1 MLVDA
6 PVAGRPRKLVVMANR
21 NGFYYALD
29 RETGEFLFGTPYAK
43 QTWAEGID
51 AKGRP
56 FEPGMAPTEKGTLVF
71 PSIQGATNWPSPS
84 YSPQTRLL
92 YQVTREMG
100 TYFYK
105 GEPDYKPG
113 EAFVAGGGRAVTA
126 TMRGGRCGR
135 WTRRPAQLKWD
146 FKLPT
151 PPMSGVMSTAGG
163 LVFGGTDE
171 GNFFA
176 LDAESGKPLWDTQ
189 LGGQVR
195 SNPMAFS
202 VDGRQY
208 VAIAAGYALF
218 VFGLP

>member
-1 MLVDA
+1 
-6 PVAGRPRKLVVMANR
+6 
-21 NGFYYALD
+21 
-29 RETGEFLFGTPYAK
+29 
-43 QTWAEGID
+43 
-51 AKGRP
+51 
-56 FEPGMAPTEKGTLVF
+56 
-71 PSIQGATNWPSPS
+71 
-84 YSPQTRLL
+84 
-92 YQVTREMG
+92 
-100 TYFYK
+100 
-105 GEPDYKPG
+105 
-113 EAFVAGGGRAVTA
+113 
-126 TMRGGRCGR
+126 
-135 WTRRPAQLKWD
+135 
-146 FKLPT
+146 
-151 PPMSGVMSTAGG
+151 MSGVLSTAGG